1 MKTFSELAI
10 EEQVKFINRE
20 LKRDK
25 KTSVTKLC
33 KNLNI
38 NKSTFITRC
47 NKNNFKYNFDS
58 RQYEKE
64 DTDKEVIQKQNK
76 SITKVMQKHN
86 KSIIENLDEK
96 EENKIKN
103 IQKNNECISKDIQ
116 LQNENITKVK
126 QKHNKSISEEMLD
139 NIKELLEMKEQLKEV
154 IQEYNKSKSIV
165 DIELPKLE
173 LNKGKFK
180 GEPTNRLIKVYKN
193 INDNWIKFCKEEYS
207 EFKMQD
213 LYSMALMEFME
224 RYSKK
229 N

>member
-10 EEQVKFINRE
+10 EDQVKFINRE

-38 NKSTFITRC
+38 NKSIFITRC

-64 DTDKEVIQKQNK
+64 DTDKEVIQK
-76 SITKVMQKHN
+76 HN
-86 KSIIENLDEK
+86 KSIIDNLEEK
-96 EENKIKN
+96 EENKIEN
-103 IQKNNECISKDIQ
+103 IQKHNECISKDIQ

-173 LNKGKFK
+173 LDKGKFK

>member
-10 EEQVKFINRE
+10 EDQVKFINRE

-64 DTDKEVIQKQNK
+64 DIDKE
-76 SITKVMQKHN
+76 VMQKHN

-173 LNKGKFK
+173 LDKGKFK

>member
-10 EEQVKFINRE
+10 EDQVKFINRE

-64 DTDKEVIQKQNK
+64 DIDKE
-76 SITKVMQKHN
+76 VMQKHN

-173 LNKGKFK
+173 LDKGKFK

-213 LYSMALMEFME
+213 LYSMALMEFMDK
-224 RYSKK
+224 YSKK

>member
-64 DTDKEVIQKQNK
+64 DIDKEVIQKQNK

-103 IQKNNECISKDIQ
+103 IQR
-116 LQNENITKVK
+116 
-126 QKHNKSISEEMLD
+126 SEERRVG
-139 NIKELLEMKEQLKEV
+139 KECRSRWSP
-154 IQEYNKSKSIV
+154 YH
-165 DIELPKLE
+165 
-173 LNKGKFK
+173 
-180 GEPTNRLIKVYKN
+180 
-193 INDNWIKFCKEEYS
+193 
-207 EFKMQD
+207 
-213 LYSMALMEFME
+213 
-224 RYSKK
+224 
-229 N
+229 

>member
-58 RQYEKE
+58 RQYEKQ
-64 DTDKEVIQKQNK
+64 DIDKEVIQKQNK

-86 KSIIENLDEK
+86 KSIIDNL
-96 EENKIKN
+96 EENKIEN
-103 IQKNNECISKDIQ
+103 IQKHNECISKDIQ

-173 LNKGKFK
+173 LDKGKFK

-213 LYSMALMEFME
+213 LYSMALMEFMDK
-224 RYSKK
+224 YSKNK
-229 N
+229 

>member
-38 NKSTFITRC
+38 NKSTFITKC

-64 DTDKEVIQKQNK
+64 DIDKE
-76 SITKVMQKHN
+76 VMQKHN

-173 LNKGKFK
+173 LDKGKFK

-213 LYSMALMEFME
+213 LYSMALMEFMDK
-224 RYSKK
+224 YSKK